1 MRSNWSRPIPASTT
15 ASATTPRRTLM
26 ARREDNLQAR
36 LDRDL
41 AELKLPE
48 IAKDYREVLDD
59 AARKGSS
66 MLEVLAILI
75 GLEQTARQQRALERR
90 LRESRLPKLKTLA
103 EHDFTFPKRVPKAA
117 IVRLFD
123 CDFIPRH

>member
-1 MRSNWSRPIPASTT
+1 
-15 ASATTPRRTLM
+15 M

-41 AELKLPE
+41 AELKLAE
-48 IAKDYREVLDD
+48 IARSYREVLDD

-75 GLEQTARQQRALERR
+75 GLAQFVLIFLNAVSRQAVQKSELARYFEVTEGVVRIQWSPMILFLLLFVAGIALITWMIMQAVKSGRNPE
-90 LRESRLPKLKTLA
+90 P
-103 EHDFTFPKRVPKAA
+103 PGAA
-117 IVRLFD
+117 G
-123 CDFIPRH
+123 